1 MLMLVYQSKSNN
13 TTIFLG
19 KEMMQLTS
27 NKEIREK
34 MQRSRIKYWEV
45 ALALGI
51 TDGTFSRKLR
61 KEFSEE
67 DKKRVLQI
75 IDQISRES
83 NV

>member
-1 MLMLVYQSKSNN
+1 M
-13 TTIFLG
+13 
-19 KEMMQLTS
+19 TS

>member
-1 MLMLVYQSKSNN
+1 
-13 TTIFLG
+13 
-19 KEMMQLTS
+19 MMQLTS